1 MSPPRRFLARN
12 AFRSAAR
19 VAAAVL
25 IACITAWCAGV
36 AFFTGPGGGDARVA
50 GAFVPV
56 IVGLGAI
63 ATLLVRRWRRFG
75 VGAFAVVFGVLLAWW
90 STITPSNDR
99 DWRPEVA
106 VLPHATIA
114 GELVTVHG
122 IRNFEYRSEDDFTP
136 RYEDRTYDMRKLDSV
151 DLVSAYWMGP
161 AIAHLFVSFG
171 FGDEHLAV
179 SIEARKERTEGY
191 TTLGG
196 FFRQYELVYVVG
208 DERDLVRLR
217 TNYRKDPPEDV
228 YLMRLKGTIEQAR
241 RFFLDY
247 VESINGLRDHPQFYN
262 TLLTNC
268 STAILVHARVN
279 PGSLGY
285 SWKVLASGY
294 APEYVYDAGRT
305 DRSLPYREFMRR
317 SRINDAARAADA
329 APDFSRRIRAGLP
342 GMDAR

>member
-1 MSPPRRFLARN
+1 MSPPRRFPARN
-12 AFRSAAR
+12 AVRSAAR
-19 VAAAVL
+19 VAGAVA
-25 IACITAWCAGV
+25 IACAAAWCAGLV
-36 AFFTGPGGGDARVA
+36 YFTGPGGQDARVA

-56 IVGLGAI
+56 ILGLGAI
-63 ATLLVRRWRRFG
+63 VTLFDRRWARSG
-75 VGAFAVVFGVLLAWW
+75 VLAFAVMFGVLLAWW

-99 DWRPEVA
+99 EWRPEVA

-114 GELVTVHG
+114 GDLVTVYG

-136 RYEDRTYDMRKLDSV
+136 RYEERTYDLRKLDSV

-161 AIAHLFVSFG
+161 AIAHLFVTFG

-179 SIEARKERTEGY
+179 SIEARKERTEAY

-228 YLMRLKGTIEQAR
+228 YLMRLKAPVEQAR

-247 VESINGLRDHPQFYN
+247 VEAINSLHAHPKFYN

-268 STAILVHARVN
+268 TTAILVHARSN
-279 PGSLGY
+279 PASLGY

-305 DRSLPYREFMRR
+305 DKSLPYREFMRR